1 MQSRVLVLYALC
13 SATLQ
18 AQSIS
23 VISPTSGAT
32 LSGWTGNQ
40 FAVSL
45 SSAPSAVQVCYTLD
59 AYPAVNPGPP
69 GVVSGNSGALLVA
82 GCSNAAPYSFPVDT
96 YWWANGTQHQVVATA
111 YSAVGQ
117 SACSGTWDG
126 NGCIV
131 ATSSPVIFTIAN
143 TWPVSCPGS
152 APSLAITASTPFTSN
167 WSGQVNVT
175 ATVTGPCASDNI
187 SAMFSI
193 DGIQQGGGTSFTS
206 GSTLWPLDTTG
217 FPNGTH
223 VVGVATSD
231 NNAAHYTNYAGY
243 GSNVAGEFTANVIF
257 SNGTVPAYTV
267 TNARR
272 IYIAPAATFT
282 LTPSLINTD
291 RSVASGTL
299 FDFLS
304 INPSAVT
311 VSYTGTAATSTTVTG
326 VAQGASQIYSMAEAK
341 TGSDGTTAL
350 SNLNIFHSNSLGTY
364 PNYLFGLIKIV
375 GGINCIPGLYLIGA
389 ANSNGDFTLQSPA
402 HPGTNVPFA
411 TALGATCSWA
421 IGPARVSYA
430 QVNSTNAA
438 IAHFSNQGG
447 ILTSYTPG
455 KSIVLNEI
463 FESFQEI
470 SSQPYP
476 VPYLNSICQSGYN
489 TLETGGSAVDT
500 TSWTGSG
507 YSNPTTTA
515 ATFATYVASQTSL
528 LTAAPCQLYIW
539 LTGDF
544 MMRNGGD
551 LYATTQGPTSARN
564 GSTFST
570 SALALLFQSY
580 KTSNLAGNAP
590 IIGMTMEDEFA
601 YLGTTMQG
609 PITLGGTSNNQNWL
623 GSSSSITTS
632 GSPTVCQVSPTTG
645 VPGGSWGILEGAA
658 SGGGFVIT
666 GSVTTGM
673 NTTIG
678 GTRYIVLSGSSPT
691 SFSFNCPNVASG
703 LTLNSTNDP
712 GLRINV
718 NSCCAWYTPPG
729 GSSATDFLRD
739 DAMAYLAAQMD
750 TVSGRIPT
758 APSIAGNIS
767 GTATWY
773 ASCVLG
779 GPGTSCGQFLTE
791 GGVNEYVP
799 GGSGTFA
806 DIYSTHGA
814 LEPYLSARQA
824 LNAAVSD
831 SPTGA
836 LEQTQKLSLMY
847 GGYDPALPMETIG
860 QGTSINFTWNATTP
874 SLLPVTSCIGNTIT
888 FSAPH
893 LITNLIPGAS
903 RLWITGST
911 DPSCNNNFVIL
922 SAPTPTT
929 VTAAL
934 AATTQVCTDTG
945 TTSCAY
951 HNLANATLT
960 FQNGD
965 TYSGTSAQPNQV
977 YEISADGLTTQMGG
991 GATIVDYGTTAIT
1004 GAQSGCSAPVSGG
1017 TGFLRHRGQT
1027 FTISGATG
1035 PAAAYF
1041 NSTTFVYDIENLSQ
1055 PTDGNGTPSACDNYF
1070 REIPV
1075 LSGTG
1080 GTANIVYDGSYV
1092 QGRNGSDVGTAGN
1105 SDPDWTF
1112 INIVDAMILRAAGTR
1127 LYKMMEN
1134 PVAYVSQYTSPS
1146 KGGWTGS
1153 GSGANVAQY
1162 TQTTLNYQLFSHPHA
1177 ESGYSVPDFW
1187 AGSTANLMWSRLAKY
1202 HLGATALN
1210 SVDYGPMMESGT
1222 FQSGYGYL
1230 HIVLNASNG
1239 SETRTV
1245 TLTPWETSGQNVILW
1260 IADAIHGI
1268 QPITIINAGTPNYNL
1283 TLQPGQAAYFLFPV
1297 TFAGELTEPTAGF
1310 KLSDVANAT
1319 SVSAQC
1325 AYDQYLLPLATPTS
1339 LGSGSGGFVTATLP
1353 YDKAVGSIYCTV
1365 SYLGSANQPLAGGP
1379 TSAVLTF

>member
-1 MQSRVLVLYALC
+1 MKRSALLLFLA
-13 SATLQ
+13 SAAAS
-18 AQSIS
+18 AQSIA
-23 VISPTSGAT
+23 ITSPASGNPSWT
-32 LSGWTGNQ
+32 GWTGNQ
-40 FAVSL
+40 FTVSL
-45 SSAPSAVQVCYTLD
+45 TSAPSVVQVCYTLD
-59 AYPAVNPGPP
+59 TYPAVNPGPP

-96 YWWANGTQHQVVATA
+96 YWWGNGTQHQVVATA

-126 NGCIV
+126 TGCIV
-131 ATSSPVIFTIAN
+131 ATSSPVTFTIAN
-143 TWPVSCPGS
+143 TWPVSCSGS
-152 APSLAITASTPFTSN
+152 APQLAITASTPFTSN

-193 DGIQQGGGTSFTS
+193 DGIQQGSGTSFTS

-217 FPNGTH
+217 FPNGAH
-223 VVGVATSD
+223 VIGVTTSD
-231 NNAAHYTNYAGY
+231 NNTAHYTNYAGY
-243 GSNVAGEFTANVIF
+243 SSNVAGEFTAAVTF
-257 SNGTVPAYTV
+257 ANGTVPAYTI
-267 TNARR
+267 NNSRR
-272 IYIAPAATFT
+272 IYIAPTATFT

-291 RSVASGTL
+291 GSVDSGMVFDFVSLNPSVA
-299 FDFLS
+299 
-304 INPSAVT
+304 T
-311 VSYTGTAATSTTVTG
+311 VSYSGTAATSTTVTG
-326 VAQGASQIYSMAEAK
+326 VAQGATQIYSMAEAK

-350 SNLNIFHSNSLGTY
+350 SNLDIFHSSSLGTF
-364 PNYLFGLIKIV
+364 PNYLDWLLVIKS
-375 GGINCIPGLYLIGA
+375 GTNCIPGIYLIGA
-389 ANSNGDFTLQSPA
+389 ANSSNGDLTLQNPA
-402 HPGTNVPFA
+402 QPGINVPFA
-411 TALGATCSWA
+411 TALNPTCSWA
-421 IGPARVSYA
+421 IGPPRASYA

-455 KSIVLNEI
+455 QSVVLNEI

-601 YLGTTMQG
+601 YLGATMQG

-712 GLRINV
+712 DLRINV

-729 GSSATDFLRD
+729 GSSATDFLAD
-739 DAMAYLAAQMD
+739 DTMAYLAAQMD

-767 GTATWY
+767 GTETWY

-779 GPGTSCGQFLTE
+779 GPNTPCGQFLTE

-799 GGSGTFA
+799 GGSKTFA
-806 DIYSTHGA
+806 DIYSTHGS
-814 LEPYLSARQA
+814 LEPYLIARQS

-831 SPTGA
+831 SPAGA

-847 GGYDPALPMETIG
+847 GGYDPALPMETIS
-860 QGTSINFTWNATTP
+860 QGTSFNYTFNAATP
-874 SLLPVTSCIGNTIT
+874 SLVPVASCIGNTIT

-903 RLWITGST
+903 RLWGAGST
-911 DPSCNNNFVIL
+911 DANCNNNFVIL

-929 VTAAL
+929 VTVAL

-977 YEISADGLTTQMGG
+977 YEISADGLTSPMGG
-991 GATIVDYGTTAIT
+991 GATIVDYGTTAIS
-1004 GAQSGCSAPVSGG
+1004 GAQSGCSAPVSGS
-1017 TGFLRHRGQT
+1017 TNFLRHRGQT

-1035 PAAAYF
+1035 AGASYF

-1055 PTDGNGTPSACDNYF
+1055 PTDGNGSPSACDNYF

-1080 GTANIVYDGSYV
+1080 GTANIVYDGAFV
-1092 QGRNGSDVGTAGN
+1092 IGRQGSNAGSAGT

-1112 INIVDAMILRAAGTR
+1112 VNIVDAMILRAAGTR

-1134 PVAYVSQYTSPS
+1134 NVGYNPQYAAPS
-1146 KGGWTGS
+1146 KAGWVDGGS
-1153 GSGANVAQY
+1153 VAQY
-1162 TQTTLNYQLFSHPHA
+1162 TQTTLKYQLFSHPNV
-1177 ESGYSVPDFW
+1177 ENSYSVPDFW
-1187 AGSTANLMWSRLAKY
+1187 AGSTANHMWSRVAKY

-1210 SVDYGPMMESGT
+1210 SVDYGPTMESGT
-1222 FQSGYGYL
+1222 FQSSYGYL

-1297 TFAGELTEPTAGF
+1297 TFAGELNQPTVSL
-1310 KLSDVANAT
+1310 KLSDVTNSTAIAM
-1319 SVSAQC
+1319 QC
-1325 AYDQYLLPLATPTS
+1325 GYDQYLLPNALPFN
-1339 LGSGSGGFVTATLP
+1339 LGSGTGGVVTATLP
-1353 YDKAVGSIYCTV
+1353 YDKNVGRNPILCAIH
-1365 SYLGSANQPLAGGP
+1365 YLGSSNQVLDGGQQ
-1379 TSAVLTF
+1379 SVILQF